1 MNEVLLYIGSG
12 LAILWGIAHLF
23 PTMAVVNGFG
33 DISKDNRLI
42 IIQEWVAEGVAICF
56 VGILVL
62 LVTALEGP
70 TNPVS
75 LIVYRSSAVL
85 FVVIAVLTAVTGART
100 PVVPF
105 KICPFL
111 LSIVAL
117 LFLLGSVL

>member
-1 MNEVLLYIGSG
+1 LNVVLLYIGSG
-12 LAILWGIAHLF
+12 LAVLWGIAHLF
-23 PTMAVVNGFG
+23 PTRAVVEGFG

-42 IIQEWVAEGVAICF
+42 TIQEWVAEGVAICF

-70 TNPVS
+70 SNPAS
-75 LIVYRSSAVL
+75 LIVYRASAAL
-85 FVVIAVLTAVTGART
+85 FAVIAGLTAVTGART

-111 LSIVAL
+111 LIAVAL
-117 LFLLGSVL
+117 LFLLGSIL

>member
-75 LIVYRSSAVL
+75 LIVYRSSAVV